1 MKTHRIVSD
10 IADRPGTGFG
20 RSVSVASTSV
30 FRKSHTSPVSPERS
44 RQRVTGMP
52 FVPSSRNMAELKI
65 HVDGLP
71 VLFLFPI
78 EDVSPKKP
86 PGAFTSHT
94 DIHSVLSNSLER
106 IVDRMR
112 ESVTRVVVG
121 SSSRPELTVVE
132 MNPEMNAIVPPSEA
146 QTILRVGL
154 LELNLIDRTAKRG
167 ERQIDLR
174 PREFRLLRYMMER
187 SDKLLTRAQLLQ
199 DVWNYKFV
207 PQTNLVD
214 VHMGRLRRKVD
225 GPNELAMIRSVR
237 GAGFVLNASPLSQN

>member
-1 MKTHRIVSD
+1 MKAQRIARDV
-10 IADRPGTGFG
+10 ADRPGTEFG
-20 RSVSVASTSV
+20 RPVPVASTSA
-30 FRKSHTSPVSPERS
+30 FKKFHTSLLSPERS
-44 RQRVTGMP
+44 RQRVTGTP
-52 FVPSSRNMAELKI
+52 LVPSSGNMAELKI

-71 VLFLFPI
+71 FLFLFPI
-78 EDVSPKKP
+78 DDVSPKKP
-86 PGAFTSHT
+86 RGAFTSHT
-94 DIHSVLSNSLER
+94 DIHSVLSNTLER
-106 IVDRMR
+106 IVDKMR
-112 ESVTRVVVG
+112 GSVTRVAAD

-132 MNPEMNAIVPPSEA
+132 MSQEMDTVVDPPEA
-146 QTILRVGL
+146 QTMLRVGL

-237 GAGFVLNASPLSQN
+237 GAGFVLNANPLSQK